1 MERKTLEEVKRTA
14 GQEISPRELR
24 RILTGAYRAGL
35 AGAFAAGACI
45 SALSLSVVLFLP
57 ERPLRAASRAL
68 H

>member
-1 MERKTLEEVKRTA
+1 
-14 GQEISPRELR
+14 
-24 RILTGAYRAGL
+24 LTSLQRAAVHDAYRAGL

-57 ERPLRAASRAL
+57 ERPLRAAPRAL